1 MVMQDSAEQ
10 EVRPTGTTRPRER
23 SLAELGGNRSAK
35 PGAPHLSLN
44 TPSPVVAVDQSGIC
58 FSVFFCQG
66 WDKKGPSEPSEI
78 REQTTSRV
86 DLHSV
91 SFHYEE

>member
-23 SLAELGGNRSAK
+23 SLAEVGGNRSAK

-58 FSVFFCQG
+58 FSGFL
-66 WDKKGPSEPSEI
+66 PRPSEI
-78 REQTTSRV
+78 REQTTFRV
-86 DLHSV
+86 DLHSA

>member
-1 MVMQDSAEQ
+1 MVTQDSAEQ
-10 EVRPTGTTRPRER
+10 EVRPTGTTRPRKR

-58 FSVFFCQG
+58 FSVFFFVMG
-66 WDKKGPSEPSEI
+66 GTKRAKVSHLRSENRPH
-78 REQTTSRV
+78 
-86 DLHSV
+86 LG
-91 SFHYEE
+91 

>member
-10 EVRPTGTTRPRER
+10 EVRPTGTTRPRKR

-44 TPSPVVAVDQSGIC
+44 TPLPVVAVDQSGIC
-58 FSVFFCQG
+58 FSVFFAMG
-66 WDKKGPSEPSEI
+66 GTKRAKVSHLRSENRPH
-78 REQTTSRV
+78 
-86 DLHSV
+86 LG
-91 SFHYEE
+91 